1 MAFPGPASS
10 AAPAALLLAADGR
23 VLAGAGSA
31 AALWP
36 GAALVGRPVAELFRF
51 ELEADDPAFLAAQWE
66 ALQAAATAGTVRLA
80 TRVGLTLGGEVE
92 FSLSAGPASGT
103 WLALLLPAGT
113 PSALAPATE
122 QTGANRT
129 AGAEPFAAAAELGF
143 FELDPR
149 RGHVRFSAGWK
160 AMLGY
165 GPDELADSLETWR
178 SLLHPD
184 DSGAAPDAA
193 LGSAGTG
200 SRASTAEYRLRHRDG
215 TWRWVQGIT
224 VRQTGGDGTLERVV
238 GLHLDLTE
246 RKELEESLLAAEDR
260 LGAIAGAEDV
270 ALFDLDAGSGVA
282 WVSRGWHRLLG
293 RDDAAG
299 PLPNGAFAGDLPAG
313 AGEEG
318 TAAWVDALPGD
329 APGFLVAAELRAAG
343 GSLVPVWLGG
353 TRRRHRRG
361 GLRRATGFA
370 MPRTELAPAPAA
382 RPEEAI
388 EAVSEGVLI
397 LDARERVERANR
409 RAAQLLGTTPEALTG
424 RTAAEVFPLVRR
436 HDGGRVPAPFA
447 PFLLGDRPP
456 PLVATDALQRR
467 DAEALP
473 IVWRAE
479 PRRNEAGRVSGLI
492 LVFRNPDEMR
502 LTPEELVRANRFEAL
517 GLLAGGIAHDFNNL
531 LTTILGAVSLAK
543 DQRDPSALADAERA
557 CLVAKGLTRQLLT
570 TAKGGAGEKT
580 TFVARDLL
588 ADAVRIAAAASPAT
602 VTVEVAE
609 GTPDLH
615 GERPRLLQVF
625 QNLVVNAL
633 QAMPPAP
640 HRPQVQLRGAK
651 VTLTEGQIDGLPAG
665 EWVELEVRD
674 NGSGIPPH
682 VAARI
687 FDAFFTTKK
696 HGTGLG
702 LATVLSIVRQHGGQ
716 VALATEPGVGSAFTV
731 YLPSA
736 PAPAPAP
743 VRAAP
748 TYRFGT
754 GRILLLDDDPAVA
767 ALTVSMLQS
776 LDYKVDHARTGE
788 EAVTLYQRYLSL
800 GRPHDA
806 AILDL
811 TIVGGMGGEE
821 CLEQLRRIDPD
832 VRAII
837 ASGYD
842 DDDLARRFLDAGAC
856 GYLAKPYRT
865 VELGKMLRSVLGQ

>member
-1 MAFPGPASS
+1 MASS
-10 AAPAALLLAADGR
+10 GPDPAAAPTALLLAADGG
-23 VLAGAGSA
+23 VLAVAGPT

-36 GAALVGRPVAELFRF
+36 GATLVGRQIAELFRF
-51 ELEADDPAFLAAQWE
+51 ELETDDPAFLAAQWE
-66 ALQAAATAGTVRLA
+66 ALQAAAPAGAVRLA
-80 TRVGLTLGGEVE
+80 TRLGHTSAGEVDCT
-92 FSLSAGPASGT
+92 FTPGPAPGT
-103 WLALLLPAGT
+103 WLALLLPAS
-113 PSALAPATE
+113 PRPASAPAVE
-122 QTGANRT
+122 PSPGGGNA
-129 AGAEPFAAAAELGF
+129 AEESFSAAAELGF
-143 FELDPR
+143 FALDAR
-149 RGHVRFSAGWK
+149 RGEVRLSAGWK

-165 GPDELADSLETWR
+165 RPDELADSVETWR

-184 DSGAAPDAA
+184 DSGAAPDLAARA
-193 LGSAGTG
+193 LGSG
-200 SRASTAEYRLRHRDG
+200 SRATTAEYRLRHRDG
-215 TWRWVQGIT
+215 SWRWVQGIS
-224 VRQTGGDGTLERVV
+224 VRQTMADGTLERIV
-238 GLHLDLTE
+238 GLHVDLTE
-246 RKELEESLLAAEDR
+246 RKELEESLLASEER

-270 ALFDLDAGSGVA
+270 ALFDLEAGSGSV

-293 RDDAAG
+293 RDEGPG
-299 PLPNGAFAGDLPAG
+299 PLAAGAFAGDLPSGVEDEG
-313 AGEEG
+313 A
-318 TAAWVDALPGD
+318 AAWLDALPGN
-329 APGFLVAAELRAAG
+329 APGFLVPVELRAAG
-343 GSLVPVWLGG
+343 GAPVPVWLGG

-370 MPRTELAPAPAA
+370 MPRAEAAPAA
-382 RPEEAI
+382 AASPAEAI
-388 EAVSEGVLI
+388 EAVSEGVMI

-409 RAAQLLGTTPEALTG
+409 RAAQLLGTTPEALAG
-424 RTAAEVFPLVRR
+424 RTATEVFPLVRR

-456 PLVATDALQRR
+456 PLVATDAIQRG
-467 DAEALP
+467 DAEPLP
-473 IVWRAE
+473 IVWRVE
-479 PRRNEAGRVSGLI
+479 PRRNEAGSVNGLI
-492 LVFRNPDEMR
+492 LVFRNPEEMR

-570 TAKGGAGEKT
+570 TAKGGSGEKS

-588 ADAVRIAAAASPAT
+588 ADSVRIAAAASPAT
-602 VTVEVAE
+602 VSVEVAE

-640 HRPQVQLRGAK
+640 HRPHVQLRGAK
-651 VTLTEGQIDGLPAG
+651 VTLTEGQIEGLPAG

-674 NGSGIPPH
+674 NGTGIPPH

-716 VALATEPGVGSAFTV
+716 VALATEPGIGSAFTV
-731 YLPSA
+731 YLPPA

-743 VRAAP
+743 VRPAP
-748 TYRFGT
+748 SYRFGT

-788 EAVTLYQRYLSL
+788 EALTLYQRYLSL

-806 AILDL
+806 ALLDL

-842 DDDLARRFLDAGAC
+842 DDDLARRFLEAGAC

>member
-1 MAFPGPASS
+1 MASPRSS
-10 AAPAALLLAADGR
+10 ATPAALLVAADGR
-23 VLAGAGSA
+23 VLTAAGATA
-31 AALWP
+31 AFWP
-36 GAALVGRPVAELFRF
+36 GAALAGRPVAELFRF
-51 ELEADDPAFLAAQWE
+51 ELEADDPAFQAAQWE
-66 ALQAAATAGTVRLA
+66 ALQTAARAGSVRLA
-80 TRVGLTLGGEVE
+80 TRGGDRSGGEVD
-92 FSLSAGPASGT
+92 FSLAAGPAAGT
-103 WLALLLPAGT
+103 WLALLLPAGAT
-113 PSALAPATE
+113 DAPSPAAE
-122 QTGANRT
+122 PIGADRSL
-129 AGAEPFAAAAELGF
+129 GAEPFAAAPDLGF

-149 RGHVRFSAGWK
+149 RAQARFSAGWK

-184 DSGAAPDAA
+184 DSGAAPDVAA
-193 LGSAGTG
+193 GPTGAGT
-200 SRASTAEYRLRHRDG
+200 RAATAEYRLRHRDG

-224 VRQTGGDGTLERVV
+224 VRQTGGDGTLERIV

-246 RKELEESLLAAEDR
+246 RKELEESLLAAEER
-260 LGAIAGAEDV
+260 LGAIAGAEEV
-270 ALFDLDAGSGVA
+270 ALFDLDAWSGVA

-293 RDDAAG
+293 RDDDAG
-299 PLPNGAFAGDLPAG
+299 PLPSGSFAGDLPTG
-313 AGEEG
+313 AEDEG
-318 TAAWVDALPGD
+318 AAVWLDALSGES
-329 APGFLVAAELRAAG
+329 PGFLVAAELRAAG
-343 GSLVPVWLGG
+343 GSPVPVWLGG

-370 MPRTELAPAPAA
+370 MPRPETAPAPAA
-382 RPEEAI
+382 RADETI
-388 EAVSEGVLI
+388 EAVSEGVLV

-424 RTAAEVFPLVRR
+424 RTATEVFPLVRR

-467 DAEALP
+467 EAEPLP

-479 PRRNEAGRVSGLI
+479 PRRNEAGRVTGLI

-580 TFVARDLL
+580 PFGARDLL

-651 VTLTEGQIDGLPAG
+651 VTLAEGQIDGLPAG

-716 VALATEPGVGSAFTV
+716 LALATEPGVGSAFTV
-731 YLPSA
+731 YLP
-736 PAPAPAP
+736 PAPAPAAAP
-743 VRAAP
+743 VRPAP

-776 LDYKVDHARTGE
+776 LEYKVDHARTGE

-842 DDDLARRFLDAGAC
+842 DDDLARRFLEAGAC

>member
-1 MAFPGPASS
+1 MASPGPASS

-23 VLAGAGSA
+23 ILAGAGSA
-31 AALWP
+31 AGLWP
-36 GAALVGRPVAELFRF
+36 GITLVGRRVAELFRF
-51 ELEADDPAFLAAQWE
+51 ELEAEDPAFLAAQWE
-66 ALQAAATAGTVRLA
+66 ALQAAATAGTLRLA
-80 TRVGLTLGGEVE
+80 TRVGGTSGGEVE
-92 FSLSAGPASGT
+92 FSLSAGPAPGT
-103 WLALLLPAGT
+103 WLALLLPAGE
-113 PSALAPATE
+113 APAAAPAAGSNPVGGS
-122 QTGANRT
+122 GA
-129 AGAEPFAAAAELGF
+129 AEPFAAALELGF
-143 FELDPR
+143 FDLDAR
-149 RGHVRFSAGWK
+149 RGELRLSAGWK

-165 GPDELADSLETWR
+165 GPSELADSLETWR

-184 DSGAAPDAA
+184 DSGAAPDPTAR
-193 LGSAGTG
+193 SPGTG
-200 SRASTAEYRLRHRDG
+200 SRATTAEYRLRHRDG
-215 TWRWVQGIT
+215 TWRWVQGIS
-224 VRQTGGDGTLERVV
+224 VRHTGADGTLERIV
-238 GLHLDLTE
+238 GLHVDLTE
-246 RKELEESLLAAEDR
+246 RKELEESLLAAEER
-260 LGAIAGAEDV
+260 LGAIAGAEDL
-270 ALFDLDAGSGVA
+270 ALFDFEAGSGAV

-293 RDDAAG
+293 RDEAAG
-299 PLPNGAFAGDLPAG
+299 TLAGATFAGDLPAG
-313 AGEEG
+313 TEAEG
-318 TAAWVDALPGD
+318 AALWLDALPGEN
-329 APGFLVAAELRAAG
+329 PGFLEAVELRGTG
-343 GSLVPVWLGG
+343 GVPVPVWLAG

-370 MPRTELAPAPAA
+370 MPRGELANAPAE
-382 RPEEAI
+382 RPGEAI

-397 LDARERVERANR
+397 LDARERVEQANR
-409 RAAQLLGTTPEALTG
+409 RAAQLLGSTPQALVG

-436 HDGGRVPAPFA
+436 HDSVRLPAPFA
-447 PFLLGDRPP
+447 AFLLGDRPP
-456 PLVATDALQRR
+456 PLVATDALHRG
-467 DAEALP
+467 DAEPLP

-479 PRRNEAGRVSGLI
+479 PRRTEAGRVNGLI
-492 LVFRNPDEMR
+492 LVFRNPEEMR

-580 TFVARDLL
+580 TFVARELL

-640 HRPQVQLRGAK
+640 HRPQVQLRGTK
-651 VTLTEGQIDGLPAG
+651 VLLTEGQVEGLPAG

-674 NGSGIPPH
+674 NGSGIPAH

-731 YLPSA
+731 YLPPA
-736 PAPAPAP
+736 PAPAPAA
-743 VRAAP
+743 VRPAP

-767 ALTVSMLQS
+767 TLTVSMLQS

-788 EAVTLYQRYLSL
+788 EALTLYQRYLSL

-806 AILDL
+806 ALLDL

-821 CLEQLRRIDPD
+821 CLEQLRKIDPD

-842 DDDLARRFLDAGAC
+842 DDDLARRFLEAGAC

>member
-1 MAFPGPASS
+1 MVPSPASV
-10 AAPAALLLAADGR
+10 APAALLLAADGR
-23 VLAGAGSA
+23 ILSA
-31 AALWP
+31 AG
-36 GAALVGRPVAELFRF
+36 GAAARWPDRPLVGRPVAELFRF
-51 ELEADDPAFLAAQWE
+51 ELEADDPAFLAAQWD
-66 ALQAAATAGTVRLA
+66 ALEAAAQAGAVRLA
-80 TRVGLTLGGEVE
+80 PRRGEGSGGEVD
-92 FSLSAGPASGT
+92 LTLAPGPAPGT
-103 WLALLLPAGT
+103 WLALLLPAGAPPDSAPSAT
-113 PSALAPATE
+113 PSPVH
-122 QTGANRT
+122 GA
-129 AGAEPFAAAAELGF
+129 AAAAPFAAAPELGF
-143 FELDPR
+143 FEVDPR
-149 RGHVRFSAGWK
+149 RGEVRFSAGWK

-165 GPDELADSLETWR
+165 GPAELADSLETWR

-193 LGSAGTG
+193 PGSTGPGT
-200 SRASTAEYRLRHRDG
+200 RASIAEYRLRHRDG
-215 TWRWVQGIT
+215 SWRWVQGIT
-224 VRQTGGDGTLERVV
+224 VRQSGGDGVVERIV
-238 GLHLDLTE
+238 GLHVDLAE
-246 RKELEESLLAAEDR
+246 RKELEESLLAAEER
-260 LGAIAGAEDV
+260 LGALAEAEDV
-270 ALFDLDAGSGVA
+270 ALFDFAAEGGAA

-293 RDDAAG
+293 REEPAGALAAA
-299 PLPNGAFAGDLPAG
+299 AFAADLPAG
-313 AGEEG
+313 AEEEG
-318 TAAWVDALPGD
+318 PGRWLDALPGH
-329 APGFLVAAELRAAG
+329 APGFLVAGELRSAG
-343 GSLVPVWLGG
+343 GTPVPVWLGG

-370 MPRTELAPAPAA
+370 MARTEAAPAA
-382 RPEEAI
+382 AGRTEEAI
-388 EAVSEGVLI
+388 EAVSEGVLV

-409 RAAQLLGTTPEALTG
+409 RAAQLLGSTPEALAG
-424 RTAAEVFPLVRR
+424 RTAADIFPLVRR

-447 PFLLGDRPP
+447 AFLLGDRPP
-456 PLVATDALQRR
+456 PLVATDALQR
-467 DAEALP
+467 DGAEPLP

-479 PRRNEAGRVSGLI
+479 PRRNEAGRVNGLI

-570 TAKGGAGEKT
+570 TAKGGSGEKT
-580 TFVARDLL
+580 TFVARELL

-625 QNLVVNAL
+625 QNLIVNAL

-640 HRPQVQLRGAK
+640 HRPQVQLRGTK
-651 VTLTEGQIDGLPAG
+651 VTLAEGQIDGLAAG

-731 YLPSA
+731 YLPPA

-743 VRAAP
+743 VRPAP

-788 EAVTLYQRYLSL
+788 EALTLYQRYLSL

-806 AILDL
+806 ALLDL

-842 DDDLARRFLDAGAC
+842 DDDLARRFLEAGAC